1 MSPCR
6 SRSRAGLMFSRT
18 GASSCAVPAP
28 NSCTMTGSGRPTLAY
43 RSMAMKTALSLALA
57 LPLIAAAQ
65 TLTPHQRLARDIY
78 KELIEINT
86 VANTGDT
93 AKAAEA
99 MAARLRA
106 AGFPADDV

>member
-1 MSPCR
+1 
-6 SRSRAGLMFSRT
+6 MFSRT
-18 GASSCAVPAP
+18 GASSWPVAAP

-43 RSMAMKTALSLALA
+43 RSIAMKTALSLALA
-57 LPLIAAAQ
+57 LPLVAAAQ
-65 TLTPHQRLARDIY
+65 TLTPQQSLVREIY

-86 VANTGDT
+86 VTNSGDT

-106 AGFPADDV
+106 GGFPADDVRVFT